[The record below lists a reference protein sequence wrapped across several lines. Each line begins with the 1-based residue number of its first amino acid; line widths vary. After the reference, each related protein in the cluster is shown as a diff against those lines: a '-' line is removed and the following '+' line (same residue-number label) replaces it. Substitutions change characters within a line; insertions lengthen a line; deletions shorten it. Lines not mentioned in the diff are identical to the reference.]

1 MIGFN
6 ASKANSN
13 AYLYSLLIRKMQ
25 KVLFIRNMDDFRIQ
39 TWIKN
44 LNEANA
50 VSILMYFYSVCQLWL
65 ALNVYNALLA

>member
-13 AYLYSLLIRKMQ
+13 AYRYSFLIRKMQ
-25 KVLFIRNMDDFRIQ
+25 KVHFIQNMDDFRIQ

-44 LNEANA
+44 LKDANA

>member
-13 AYLYSLLIRKMQ
+13 AYLYSLLVRKMQ
-25 KVLFIRNMDDFRIQ
+25 KVLFIQNMDDFRIQ

-50 VSILMYFYSVCQLWL
+50 VSILMYFYSVGQLWL
-65 ALNVYNALLA
+65 ALNFYNALLA